1 MSQPTV
7 TCVIATRGGREDL
20 LRRAIRS
27 VMAQDYQGT
36 IETVVVFDRV
46 EVDPLDDVIV
56 LPGRSLRTITN
67 DRTPGLAG
75 GRNTGI
81 LAATGDLVAFCDD
94 DDEWRPT
101 KTRRQLHLLA
111 DNPDAVLVAASIEV
125 ITGGQSIVRTAPA
138 RAEHADFLTSRI
150 TEYHPSG
157 FMLRREDLLG
167 PVGLVDELVP
177 GSFGEDYELLL
188 RATNHGPVVA
198 CDGPLVVVHWDR
210 PSFFTSKWQTNAD
223 GLAYIV
229 GKYPEIRDDRTG
241 LARIAGQIAFACAL
255 AGNHKV
261 ARRWAA
267 TSLRAKASSLRAW
280 GALAVSSRVVSGP
293 WLVRTVNAHG
303 KGL

>member
-1 MSQPTV
+1 MSTPTV
-7 TCVIATRGGREDL
+7 TCVIATRGGREEL

-27 VMAQDYQGT
+27 VVAQDYQGT
-36 IETVVVFDRV
+36 IETIVVFDRV
-46 EVDPLDDVIV
+46 EVDPLDDVML
-56 LPGRSLRTITN
+56 LPGRTLRTTVN

-81 LAATGDLVAFCDD
+81 LEADGELIAFCDD
-94 DDEWRPT
+94 DDEWQPS
-101 KTRRQLHLLA
+101 KIRRQINLLG
-111 DNPDAVLVAASIEV
+111 DNPEAVLVGASIEV
-125 ITGGQSIVRTAPA
+125 ITAGQSVVRTAPA
-138 RAEHADFLTSRI
+138 RAEHADFLASRI

-157 FMLRREDLLG
+157 FLMRRADLLG
-167 PVGLVDELVP
+167 RVGLVDELVP

-198 CDGPLVVVHWDR
+198 VDAPLVIVHWDR

-229 GKYPEIRDDRTG
+229 GKYPEIRGDRTG
-241 LARIAGQIAFACAL
+241 LARIAGQIAFASAL
-255 AGNHKV
+255 AGNNQL
-261 ARRWAA
+261 ARRWAG
-267 TSLRAKASSLRAW
+267 TSLRAKASSMRAW
-280 GALAVSSRVVSGP
+280 GALAVSSHVVSGP